1 MKVQYHSNSFIFGE
15 SLAVVTAGIFICTL
29 CFHLIQQYSF
39 MSFPS
44 QLFCIFLRTLIF
56 FVALLYAPCCTD
68 HAFNDLCTVF
78 YGDVE

>member
-1 MKVQYHSNSFIFGE
+1 MKVQYHSNSFIFGG

-39 MSFPS
+39 MSFLS

-56 FVALLYAPCCTD
+56 LL
-68 HAFNDLCTVF
+68 LCYTLRAVPIMHLMTCVQCFTVM
-78 YGDVE
+78 